1 MSSVF
6 DPTSRS
12 QHVMLLY
19 HNNSDRNLASVNYI
33 NQGLKEK
40 QLCVYASVD
49 ATNSS
54 HLQKI
59 SLQINNYNDN
69 INKRNLV
76 IVDLNPFY
84 DSALVGDLT
93 PFKKFKMQLLQELK
107 KRGKD
112 HKGVLIVADCAD
124 YLSRNKH
131 FEKCNQVEKWW
142 QDVYVEWVQGQE
154 QAQQQEN
161 YSINIICPHPGFIL
175 NRHPFDQY
183 RDQISRNHSTT
194 IDTSDC
200 IFADY
205 TSAYNK
211 QTNTQPDF
219 VDRVKATKP
228 FPDRNLASS
237 KQIHFLICETCF
249 WCASLVSQVPD
260 HSTILNWHTCK
271 ERRIRSYTL

>member
-1 MSSVF
+1 MFSLF
-6 DPTSRS
+6 DPTSRN

-19 HNNSDRNLASVNYI
+19 HNNSDRNLASINYI

-54 HLQKI
+54 HLRKI

-76 IVDLNPFY
+76 IVDLKPFY

-93 PFKKFKMQLLQELK
+93 PFEKFKMQLLQELK

-131 FEKCNQVEKWW
+131 FKRCNLVEKWW
-142 QDVYVEWVQGQE
+142 QDVYVEWVQAQQ

-175 NRHPFDQY
+175 NRRPFDQY
-183 RDQISRNHSTT
+183 LDQISRNHSTI

-211 QTNTQPDF
+211 QNTQPYF
-219 VDRVKATKP
+219 VDRVKAEN
-228 FPDRNLASS
+228 RNLAS

-271 ERRIRSYTL
+271 GRRRIRSYTLL